1 MGVVLKER
9 EDSKGIWIERVL
21 PESHAE
27 KAGLLPGDQFI
38 AIEGREITK
47 VKDCFFKLQ
56 TVQTIRQ
63 FCQVDAMVRG

>member
-1 MGVVLKER
+1 MV
-9 EDSKGIWIERVL
+9 ERVL

-47 VKDCFFKLQ
+47 VKE
-56 TVQTIRQ
+56 IR
-63 FCQVDAMVRG
+63 DALSEKGWGKDITFIILREGSMKEIKVILPPLEE